1 MIARERRQ
9 EERRARWQQI
19 VDAASKVFFKK
30 GYYRTTIDDIENASE
45 LTRGAIYYH
54 FKGKEEIYIS
64 VLSCG
69 LRMLRDKLRRV
80 SHNSTLTPDELV
92 IQLFEAYCDF
102 SKNHKEYIKILMHYY
117 SGWEKEQDLRQEVV
131 DEINR
136 LISEG
141 LQVIVE
147 VFERGKE
154 DGLFSIEDPFL
165 EAILMWSMI
174 DGALRKTT
182 LNPRTAFFGIEYEKM
197 KAGLMSSILNSLYRG
212 IPSK

>member
-1 MIARERRQ
+1 MIACERR
-9 EERRARWQQI
+9 EKEKRARWQQI

-30 GYYRTTIDDIENASE
+30 GYYRTTIEDIENASA

-69 LRMLRDKLRRV
+69 LRMLRDKLRGV
-80 SHNSTLTPDELV
+80 SCNSTLSPEELV
-92 IQLFEAYCDF
+92 IRLFEAYCDF
-102 SKNHKEYIKILMHYY
+102 SKDHKEYIKILMHYY

-141 LQVIVE
+141 LQEIVN
-147 VFERGKE
+147 VFELGKE
-154 DGLFSIEDPFL
+154 EGLFSIENPFL

-182 LNPRTAFFGIEYEKM
+182 LNPRTAFFGIDYETM
-197 KAGLMSSILNSLYRG
+197 KAGLMRNILNSLYRNT
-212 IPSK
+212 PAK